1 MRMFAKA
8 RFLRLT
14 GQNHSEQ
21 IMRQDPGFDDPEFG
35 ASTGDARANDP
46 SLPGFTENDP
56 LFRSHFQ
63 HANRLADRAYEDV
76 RPAYRLGFEAASDG
90 RFAGRSFDE
99 AETDIEG
106 DWLNVRLAGD
116 EWQSV
121 RDYARE
127 GFERGRQIG
136 FVSGASTRGSDSRQR
151 PSFADPLAA
160 NTDPT
165 APDSPE
171 NPETR

>member
-1 MRMFAKA
+1 
-8 RFLRLT
+8 
-14 GQNHSEQ
+14 
-21 IMRQDPGFDDPEFG
+21 MRQDPGFDEPEFG

-46 SLPGFTENDP
+46 SLPGFTATDP

-76 RPAYRLGFEAASDG
+76 RPAYRLGFHAAGDS
-90 RFAGRSFDE
+90 RFADRSFDE
-99 AETDIEG
+99 VEKDLEG

-136 FVSGASTRGSDSRQR
+136 FVGGASMQGGSDSSRQR
-151 PSFADPLAA
+151 PSFSDPLAA

-171 NPETR
+171 NSEPT

>member
-1 MRMFAKA
+1 MEHDSK
-8 RFLRLT
+8 
-14 GQNHSEQ
+14 
-21 IMRQDPGFDDPEFG
+21 FDIPEFG
-35 ASTGDARANDP
+35 SSTGDARENDP
-46 SLPGFTENDP
+46 SLPGFTETDP

-76 RPAYRLGFEAASDG
+76 RPAYQLGFGAAADP
-90 RFAGRSFDE
+90 RYAGRDFDE
-99 AETDIEG
+99 AETDLEG

-127 GFERGRQIG
+127 GFAQGRRIG
-136 FVSGASTRGSDSRQR
+136 FVSGAGMLSGSETHQR
-151 PSFADPLAA
+151 PSFADPLP
-160 NTDPT
+160 NDMDPT

-171 NPETR
+171 NRPRNSDRRG

>member
-1 MRMFAKA
+1 MEDA
-8 RFLRLT
+8 
-14 GQNHSEQ
+14 
-21 IMRQDPGFDDPEFG
+21 PGFDEPEFG
-35 ASTGDARANDP
+35 ASTGDARENDP
-46 SLPGFTENDP
+46 SLPGFTETDP

-76 RPAYRLGFEAASDG
+76 RPAYQLGFGAAADPRYVG
-90 RFAGRSFDE
+90 RDFDE
-99 AETDIEG
+99 AETDLEG

-127 GFERGRQIG
+127 GFAQGRRIG
-136 FVSGASTRGSDSRQR
+136 FVSGAGMLSGSETHQR
-151 PSFADPLAA
+151 PSFADPLP
-160 NTDPT
+160 NEMDPT

-171 NPETR
+171 NP

>member
-1 MRMFAKA
+1 MEH
-8 RFLRLT
+8 
-14 GQNHSEQ
+14 G
-21 IMRQDPGFDDPEFG
+21 PGFDEPEFG

-46 SLPGFTENDP
+46 SLPGFTANDP

-76 RPAYRLGFEAASDG
+76 RPAYRLGFDAAGDAH
-90 RFAGRSFDE
+90 FAGRGFDE
-99 AETDIEG
+99 AETDLEG
-106 DWLNVRLAGD
+106 HWLNVRFAGD

-136 FVSGASTRGSDSRQR
+136 SVSGASMQGGSDSSLQR
-151 PSFADPLAA
+151 PSFSDPLAA

-171 NPETR
+171 N